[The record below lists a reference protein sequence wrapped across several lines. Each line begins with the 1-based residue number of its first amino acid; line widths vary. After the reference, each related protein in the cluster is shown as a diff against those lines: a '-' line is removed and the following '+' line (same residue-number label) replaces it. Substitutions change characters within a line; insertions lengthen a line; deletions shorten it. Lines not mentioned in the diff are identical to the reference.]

1 MGKKIFVSY
10 KYSDS
15 DVTPL
20 TENTV
25 AEIFYPT
32 TVRNY
37 VDNLQTLL
45 DAGDNINKGE
55 ADGEDLSDFKDSTI
69 QSKLRDKIYDSSVTI
84 VMISPN
90 MKESCTPESDQ
101 WIPWEMSYSLKE
113 HTRNGRTSQTNAM
126 LAIVLPDRNGSY
138 DYHME
143 YKKCQGCS
151 CKLYNT
157 NIIFQIHKDNLFN
170 VKKPTYKNCTSGD
183 TIYLGDYS
191 YIHTVRWNDFIAS
204 PSSHISQAE
213 LLNDKIATF
222 NITKTIN

>member
-15 DVTPL
+15 DVPPL
-20 TENTV
+20 TENIL
-25 AEIFYPT
+25 AEIFNPT

-90 MKESCTPESDQ
+90 MKELWTHESDQ
-101 WIPWEMSYSLKE
+101 WIPWEISYSLKE

-138 DYHME
+138 DYYIE
-143 YKKCQGCS
+143 RRICQGCF
-151 CKLYNT
+151 CDFQNT
-157 NIIFQIHKDNLFN
+157 NILFQIHRANLFN
-170 VKKPTYKNCTSGD
+170 VKVPSYKACTSGNN
-183 TIYLGDYS
+183 IYAGDYS
-191 YIHTVRWNDFIAS
+191 YIRTVRWNDFIGF